1 MGVEGAMPSV
11 QEIQEIRQEVGRR
24 VAELEAEEV
33 DVGDVA
39 RINNDDKYV
48 AKFFRHVFDHPGEQ
62 TEAAAKMI
70 VSTLKWRKKQGASNI
85 KEADFPASV
94 FEKGALFSHNR
105 WLFYLHYFSTQYL
118 LQG

>member
-1 MGVEGAMPSV
+1 MGLEGAMPSV

-48 AKFFRHVFDHPGEQ
+48 AKFFRHVFDHPGE
-62 TEAAAKMI
+62 
-70 VSTLKWRKKQGASNI
+70 
-85 KEADFPASV
+85 
-94 FEKGALFSHNR
+94 LFCPVMLVRLRSE
-105 WLFYLHYFSTQYL
+105 LHYRPGSGRINDL
-118 LQG
+118 IGRAGKHQGGDKY

>member
-24 VAELEAEEV
+24 LTELEAEEV

-70 VSTLKWRKKQGASNI
+70 ATAKNQTESENEIQ
-85 KEADFPASV
+85 F
-94 FEKGALFSHNR
+94 
-105 WLFYLHYFSTQYL
+105 Q
-118 LQG
+118 